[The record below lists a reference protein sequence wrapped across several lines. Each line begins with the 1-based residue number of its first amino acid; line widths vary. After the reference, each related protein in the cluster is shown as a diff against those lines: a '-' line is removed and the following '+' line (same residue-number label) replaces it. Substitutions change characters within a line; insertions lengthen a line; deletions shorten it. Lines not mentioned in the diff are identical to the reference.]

1 VPGVRPGEE
10 TTTYFE
16 RVLNRLSFIGGIL
29 AAVLA
34 VTPVMIQNYT
44 QFQNIAFSGTGLL
57 IVINVALDFTRKVES
72 QMVVRHYKGFLK

>member
-1 VPGVRPGEE
+1 
-10 TTTYFE
+10 
-16 RVLNRLSFIGGIL
+16 
-29 AAVLA
+29 
-34 VTPVMIQNYT
+34 MIQNYT